1 MKQAMN
7 LLEQEIIDKF
17 HQLDTVAKKRL
28 RALIE
33 RETEAEISADALSE
47 DRQSWLEFINATY
60 GSMADDPM
68 DEIDNSKLPPPVRD
82 EVE

>member
-1 MKQAMN
+1 MN
-7 LLEQEIIDKF
+7 ALEREIIDKF
-17 HQLDTVAKKRL
+17 HQLDKVAKKRV

-33 RETEAEISADALSE
+33 RETEAETTVDEVSLSE
-47 DRQSWLEFINATY
+47 DHQSWVEFINATY

-68 DEIDNSKLPPPVRD
+68 DEIDNTHLPPPVRD